1 MKEEQLQQKSSVL
14 SVSYLES
21 NVGKKLPSDLQG
33 QYKIDGND
41 VLSDIILSPR
51 AHNLDGSF
59 MACES
64 CFKHIAYHD
73 SDNPQN
79 LLLVMVGVLVKFQTI

>member
-1 MKEEQLQQKSSVL
+1 ML

-21 NVGKKLPSDLQG
+21 NAGRKLPSDLRD
-33 QYKIDGND
+33 QYKLDGND
-41 VLSDIILSPR
+41 VLSDLLLSPQ

-64 CFKHIAYHD
+64 CFNNIAYSD
-73 SDNPQN
+73 SEN
-79 LLLVMVGVLVKFQTI
+79 LPSMLLVMVGLLVKFQTILLMVK